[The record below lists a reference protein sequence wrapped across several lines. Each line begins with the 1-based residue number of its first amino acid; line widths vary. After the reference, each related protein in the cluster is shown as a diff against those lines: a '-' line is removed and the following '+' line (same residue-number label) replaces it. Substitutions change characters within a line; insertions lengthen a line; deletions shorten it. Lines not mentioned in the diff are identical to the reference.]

1 MGLARHEESKYIMI
15 LPGISPII
23 SKVIQKFSAKVQNYG
38 WFRGNGVLFPVIVN
52 HISDPD
58 A

>member
-1 MGLARHEESKYIMI
+1 MGLARHEESKYIMV
-15 LPGISPII
+15 LSGIRPII
-23 SKVIQKFSAKVQNYG
+23 SNIVKKFSAKVQNYG
-38 WFRGNGVLFPVIVN
+38 CFRGNGVLFPVLVN

>member
-23 SKVIQKFSAKVQNYG
+23 SKVVQKFSVKMQNYRC
-38 WFRGNGVLFPVIVN
+38 FRDNGVLFHVLVN